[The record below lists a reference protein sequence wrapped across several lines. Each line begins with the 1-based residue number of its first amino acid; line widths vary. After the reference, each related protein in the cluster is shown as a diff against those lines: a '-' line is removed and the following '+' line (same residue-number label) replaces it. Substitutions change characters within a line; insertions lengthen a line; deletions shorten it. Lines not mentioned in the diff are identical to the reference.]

1 MAFNPNKHK
10 GLNTKEKSLP
20 VVLLLD
26 VSGSM
31 SSGMG
36 SNGDGS
42 KIDVLYRATNLMI
55 DELEKMAKTQ
65 ECGFKVAIITF
76 GNNVELHTPYTDVKD
91 IKGNLAP
98 FSANGM
104 TPLGHALDLAKDM
117 IDDKKVTLGRWY
129 RPAVVIISD
138 GFPTDEYQDIMDSFI
153 KEGRTAK
160 CQRLA
165 VGIGSEGSVDFDMLR
180 KFVSVP
186 ENCKKAENATEIV
199 DALKFV
205 TMSVS
210 SRSASSNPNV
220 FAGGAVSAGN
230 GEENSGDAPKIEGD
244 EEEEEDFT

>member
-10 GLNTKEKSLP
+10 GLNTQEKSLP

-31 SSGMG
+31 S
-36 SNGDGS
+36 GDITGGGNGS

-55 DELEKMAKTQ
+55 DELDKQAKKQ
-65 ECGFKVAIITF
+65 ECGFKLAIITF
-76 GNNVELHTPYTDVKD
+76 GSNVDLHTPYTDVKD
-91 IKGNLAP
+91 IKGNLAS

-117 IDDKKVTLGRWY
+117 IDDKSVTPGRWY

-138 GFPTDEYQDIMDSFI
+138 GFPNDDYQGIMTSFI
-153 KEGRTAK
+153 NNGRTSK
-160 CQRLA
+160 CQRFA
-165 VGIGSEGSVDFDMLR
+165 VGIGSEGDVDFDMLR
-180 KFVSVP
+180 TFVSVP
-186 ENCKKAENATEIV
+186 ENCKKAENAAEIV

-210 SRSASSNPNV
+210 SRTASGNPNIFV
-220 FAGGAVSAGN
+220 GAAISNNDSTSV
-230 GEENSGDAPKIEGD
+230 DAPMIED
-244 EEEEEDFT
+244 DDDDYT

>member
-1 MAFNPNKHK
+1 MAFDPNKHK
-10 GLNTKEKSLP
+10 GLNTQEKSLP

-31 SSGMG
+31 SNGIGNSGYE
-36 SNGDGS
+36 S
-42 KIDVLYRATNLMI
+42 KIDVLYRSTNLMI
-55 DELEKMAKTQ
+55 DELNKMAKTQ

-98 FSANGM
+98 FSADGM

-117 IDDKKVTLGRWY
+117 IEDKKVTLSRWY

-138 GFPTDEYQDIMDSFI
+138 GFPTDDYENIMYSFI
-153 KEGRTAK
+153 NKGRTAK
-160 CQRLA
+160 CQRFS
-165 VGIGSEGSVDFDMLR
+165 VGIGSEDSVDFDMLR

-186 ENCKKAENATEIV
+186 ENCKRAENATEIV

-210 SRSASSNPNV
+210 SRSASGNPNV
-220 FAGGAVSAGN
+220 FAGSASDNGDKISSAG
-230 GEENSGDAPKIEGD
+230 APKIED
-244 EEEEEDFT
+244 DDDDYT